1 MSSRQNLNDNV
12 SDRYEFSVGGLDYDL
27 IYPTLTEIREI
38 QDLVKES
45 QKLDKDE
52 SLDAKEKEKQLD
64 EIQKKTEKV
73 MYSFIKPVGHNTPIE
88 QTLEKQ
94 SLKVVNNFNNML
106 TKQFSE

>member
-1 MSSRQNLNDNV
+1 MSSRQNLNDNI

-38 QDLVKES
+38 QELVKES

-52 SLDAKEKEKQLD
+52 SLDEKEKEKALD
-64 EIQKKTEKV
+64 TIQKKTEKA

-88 QTLEKQ
+88 ETLEKQ
-94 SLKVVNNFNNML
+94 PLPVVNAFNNML
-106 TKQFSE
+106 AKRFSE